1 MIVHLHVT
9 GFHGWVLT
17 HNIAASYKDHILQ
30 NIHYTRLMIFL
41 CLTDNTLTLVVDTMK
56 YLNIGNFLSFS
67 DLTQCFQMCVTH
79 QQTENAA
86 NILTEKLNFEF
97 WKVLTNMVVW
107 CFKTNLSFQVL
118 VATYVWLNDNG
129 IFQSLSFILREQK
142 SRKISISSNK

>member
-1 MIVHLHVT
+1 
-9 GFHGWVLT
+9 
-17 HNIAASYKDHILQ
+17 
-30 NIHYTRLMIFL
+30 MIFL

-97 WKVLTNMVVW
+97 
-107 CFKTNLSFQVL
+107 
-118 VATYVWLNDNG
+118 
-129 IFQSLSFILREQK
+129 
-142 SRKISISSNK
+142 